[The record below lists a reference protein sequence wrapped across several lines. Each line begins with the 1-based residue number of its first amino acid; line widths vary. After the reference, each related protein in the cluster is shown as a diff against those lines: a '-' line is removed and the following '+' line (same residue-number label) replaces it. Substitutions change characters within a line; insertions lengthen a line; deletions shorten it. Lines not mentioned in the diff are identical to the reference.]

1 MTYPV
6 VTRSRFQRVIAP
18 ARLHPSLTIGS
29 ATPVGPAKSALGVLP
44 MSGMVLAGLYAAYA
58 AEFTAQAWPLAVLLA
73 LPVAAL
79 VFAWM
84 AKPIPKQPIPRRKA
98 KQMIDRRPVLLR
110 PVLVLPPGRPARITG
125 TVPKQQRLLHIR
137 QPNRP
142 AKIIKSRWIMT
153 DRPN

>member
-1 MTYPV
+1 MPV
-6 VTRSRFQRVIAP
+6 TV
-18 ARLHPSLTIGS
+18 
-29 ATPVGPAKSALGVLP
+29 
-44 MSGMVLAGLYAAYA
+44 MMLAGLYAAYA

-84 AKPIPKQPIPRRKA
+84 ARPIPKQPIPRRKA

-137 QPNRP
+137 QPNRA
-142 AKIIKSRWIMT
+142 AKIIQSRWIMT
-153 DRPN
+153 HRPN